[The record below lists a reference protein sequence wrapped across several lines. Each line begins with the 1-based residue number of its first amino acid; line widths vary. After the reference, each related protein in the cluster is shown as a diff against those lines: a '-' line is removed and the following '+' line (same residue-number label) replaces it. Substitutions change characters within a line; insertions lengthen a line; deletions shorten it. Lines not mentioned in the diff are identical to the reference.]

1 MTKIYTVSVEELD
14 GKSLVRFS
22 NDMIEDIGWTTG
34 DTAQIEL
41 QRLPADE
48 QPSYVH
54 IEAEEPD
61 GSTVSEYWEDHKAYT
76 LEITSTEQQ
85 MKKKKIF
92 DRSRHHR
99 EIANDDFRD
108 QLEDAWH
115 LIKKKKEL
123 GNDYLF
129 KTTKDLEH
137 EEQNES

>member
-1 MTKIYTVSVEELD
+1 
-14 GKSLVRFS
+14 
-22 NDMIEDIGWTTG
+22 
-34 DTAQIEL
+34 
-41 QRLPADE
+41 
-48 QPSYVH
+48 
-54 IEAEEPD
+54 
-61 GSTVSEYWEDHKAYT
+61 
-76 LEITSTEQQ
+76 

-129 KTTKDLEH
+129 KTTKDLEN

>member
-85 MKKKKIF
+85 MKKKRYLTGPGITGKQPMMIF
-92 DRSRHHR
+92 G
-99 EIANDDFRD
+99 IN
-108 QLEDAWH
+108 Q
-115 LIKKKKEL
+115 
-123 GNDYLF
+123 
-129 KTTKDLEH
+129 KTRGIL
-137 EEQNES
+137 